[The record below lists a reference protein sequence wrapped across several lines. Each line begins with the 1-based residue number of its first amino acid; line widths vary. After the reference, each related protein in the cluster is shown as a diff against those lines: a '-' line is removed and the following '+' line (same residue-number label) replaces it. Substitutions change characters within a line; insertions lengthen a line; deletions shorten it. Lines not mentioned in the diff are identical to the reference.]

1 MIDDRWLV
9 SLTISRQSH
18 IQTCLFADDCIM
30 YGPLYEHWHYVVLQ
44 QDLDALAEWE
54 SKSGMEFHPQKCS
67 VLSVSRSRPPSDP
80 LPQANRTH
88 HEYWRCNKVPGCR
101 LPGYRFL
108 EDTHRKYLQEAQ
120 QHAQGLKTK
129 PQVLWWGLKSKYLR
143 QHSQLEL
150 WILLVCLDPAQEV
163 SDSEIRDKS
172 KNSCLVHNKPKQ
184 EHQQPA
190 INSRASPVGI
200 FRFQALQNSTDT
212 DR

>member
-1 MIDDRWLV
+1 MSSYSKTLMLWQSGNPSRAWNSILRNAV
-9 SLTISRQSH
+9 SWVYQDPDPL
-18 IQTCLFADDCIM
+18 QT
-30 YGPLYEHWHYVVLQ
+30 
-44 QDLDALAEWE
+44 
-54 SKSGMEFHPQKCS
+54 
-67 VLSVSRSRPPSDP
+67 P

-120 QHAQGLKTK
+120 QHAQGLKTQ
-129 PQVLWWGLKSKYLR
+129 PQVLWWGLKSKYLL